1 MVTLQQ
7 PHQYPRYRS
16 QNYLICLKNFQAKQ
30 LKYQLITIAI
40 IHLPKYHYNCNLSSS
55 KLRLHQTQ
63 LAPQRVVGKVAI
75 VGNKIIL
82 AARNTTNQILARN
95 TIMIAIPKL
104 DQNQSL
110 LQKLVYLQL
119 IFRQT
124 YRKIFKAKIL
134 MSLSIEV

>member
-1 MVTLQQ
+1 M
-7 PHQYPRYRS
+7 
-16 QNYLICLKNFQAKQ
+16 
-30 LKYQLITIAI
+30 
-40 IHLPKYHYNCNLSSS
+40 
-55 KLRLHQTQ
+55 
-63 LAPQRVVGKVAI
+63 APQRVVGKVAI